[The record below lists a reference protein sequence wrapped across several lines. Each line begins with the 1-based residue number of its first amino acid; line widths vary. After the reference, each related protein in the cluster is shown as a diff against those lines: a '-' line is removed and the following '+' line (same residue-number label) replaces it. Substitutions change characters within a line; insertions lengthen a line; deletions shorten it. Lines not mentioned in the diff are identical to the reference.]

1 MSYLDDYQARLNV
14 TGNSIA
20 QAQINATELSINAAF
35 NDSPWYKLV
44 KVDGVEKDAQIQD
57 MQSVVRSNTLMTI
70 LETNKFLLLKY
81 GESANLGSIVE
92 FDNYTYIVTDMIIDN
107 PIFPKGK
114 IEQCNTTI
122 DIVTSSTTTSNG
134 TDSLG
139 RPIPT
144 TTNVTT
150 TLPCLFVGG
159 LSSVTLNKELNQ
171 PVDRVKITVQ
181 YNDTSKLIKE
191 NDVYTFYDN
200 TYKVKSI
207 DYTNI
212 YNGVG
217 MISLIADRDV
227 V

>member
-1 MSYLDDYQARLNV
+1 MSYLDDYQARINV

-20 QAQINATELSINAAF
+20 QAQINATELSIDAAF

-92 FDNYTYIVTDMIIDN
+92 YDNYTYIVTDFIVDN
-107 PIFPKGK
+107 PLFPKGK

-122 DIVTSSTTTSNG
+122 DVITSSTTTSSG

-144 TTNVTT
+144 ITNVKT

-159 LSSVTLNKELNQ
+159 LSSVNLTKELNQ
-171 PVDRVKITVQ
+171 PVDRVKFTVQ

-191 NDVYTFYDN
+191 SDVYTFYGN

-217 MISLIADRDV
+217 MISVIADRDV
-227 V
+227 T